1 MWRSYV
7 LYPFIHIGSLLIVS
21 SSIPVFHDI
30 YHGPVGQGIP
40 HNDDWLLQ
48 FVNAATFS
56 NKQKGTPQVV
66 SDDSCIEL
74 GGWS

>member
-7 LYPFIHIGSLLIVS
+7 LYPFIHIGSLLITIFIMVQS
-21 SSIPVFHDI
+21 AKEFPTMMMGSYNLSMQQLF
-30 YHGPVGQGIP
+30 Q
-40 HNDDWLLQ
+40 
-48 FVNAATFS
+48 A
-56 NKQKGTPQVV
+56 NKKVPPQVV